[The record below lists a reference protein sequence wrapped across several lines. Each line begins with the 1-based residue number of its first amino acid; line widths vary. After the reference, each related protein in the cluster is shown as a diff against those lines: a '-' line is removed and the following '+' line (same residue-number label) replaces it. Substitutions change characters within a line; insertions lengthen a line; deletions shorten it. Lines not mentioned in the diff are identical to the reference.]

1 MNDHNI
7 LHPNSY
13 KLLDN
18 IDNDKICG
26 NHTTEDLCKNGT
38 WKLDIYEADG
48 YYSQECYDNNK
59 DTHVYID
66 DDLWYYNKIA

>member
-1 MNDHNI
+1 MI
-7 LHPNSY
+7 
-13 KLLDN
+13 K
-18 IDNDKICG
+18 CG

-38 WKLDIYEADG
+38 WKLHIYEADG